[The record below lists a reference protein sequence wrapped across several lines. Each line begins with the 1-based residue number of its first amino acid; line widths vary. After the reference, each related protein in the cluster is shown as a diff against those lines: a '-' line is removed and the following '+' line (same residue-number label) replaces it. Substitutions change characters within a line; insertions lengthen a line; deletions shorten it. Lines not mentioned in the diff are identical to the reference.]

1 MKLTEIQILE
11 IKNTI
16 TSALA
21 EVYSKDFSLI
31 QEKAHE
37 RSIVFRFGL
46 YFSDLISQTSF
57 GTDTNLTIDVDYN
70 RNIGNVKTT
79 AVSNRSHRILPDFI
93 FHHRGC
99 HDKNVLVIEFKGHWS
114 NEGRDDQKL
123 KDLTNQ
129 KNHVYHYCLG
139 VFILLETSLHNCK
152 IKYYIDGVRESK

>member
-21 EVYSKDFSLI
+21 EVYSKDFYLI

-46 YFSDLISQTSF
+46 YFSDFISKTSF
-57 GTDTNLTIDVDYN
+57 GTDSNLTIDVDYN

-93 FHHRGC
+93 FHHRGFS
-99 HDKNVLVIEFKGHWS
+99 DKNVLVIEFKGHWS
-114 NEGRDDQKL
+114 N
-123 KDLTNQ
+123 
-129 KNHVYHYCLG
+129 
-139 VFILLETSLHNCK
+139 
-152 IKYYIDGVRESK
+152 